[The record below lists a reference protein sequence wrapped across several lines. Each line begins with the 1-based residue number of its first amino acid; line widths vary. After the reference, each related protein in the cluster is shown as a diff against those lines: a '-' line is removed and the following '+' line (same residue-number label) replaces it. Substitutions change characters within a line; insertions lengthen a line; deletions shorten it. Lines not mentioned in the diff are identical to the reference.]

1 MGLFGG
7 ATERKGLGMA
17 GELRQLVYI
26 SDASYGLAKPD
37 IESILASSRR
47 NNAEANVSGMLLY
60 SSGVF
65 IQALEGRPETIEGL
79 YKTIS
84 DDRRHE
90 NVDTVSDRLVAD
102 RSFGGWAMGFVERAP
117 EEVSSKIGINGLMD
131 RNEAL
136 AALSANEEVATSM
149 LRDFAEN
156 LY

>member
-1 MGLFGG
+1 
-7 ATERKGLGMA
+7 MA
-17 GELRQLVYI
+17 SDLRQLVYI

-47 NNAEANVSGMLLY
+47 NNAEAKVSGMLLY

-90 NVDTVSDRLVAD
+90 NVDTVSDRIVSD
-102 RSFGGWAMGFVERAP
+102 RSFSGWAMGFVERAP
-117 EEVSSKIGINGLMD
+117 EDVSNKIGINGLLD
-131 RNEAL
+131 RKEAL
-136 AALSANEEVATSM
+136 AALSANEELVTSM

>member
-1 MGLFGG
+1 
-7 ATERKGLGMA
+7 MA
-17 GELRQLVYI
+17 SDLRQLVYI
-26 SDASYGLAKPD
+26 SDASYGLSRPD

-90 NVDTVSDRLVAD
+90 NVDTVSDRLVSD
-102 RSFGGWAMGFVERAP
+102 RNFAGWAMGFVERAP
-117 EEVSSKIGINGLMD
+117 EDVGNRIGIAGLLD
-131 RNEAL
+131 RKATL
-136 AALSANEEVATSM
+136 AALSGNEELATNM

>member
-1 MGLFGG
+1 
-7 ATERKGLGMA
+7 MA
-17 GELRQLVYI
+17 SDLRQLVYI
-26 SDASYGLAKPD
+26 SDASYGLATPD

-47 NNAEANVSGMLLY
+47 NNAEAKVSGMLLY

-90 NVDTVSDRLVAD
+90 NVDTVSDRIVLD
-102 RSFGGWAMGFVERAP
+102 RSFAGWAMGFVERSS
-117 EEVSSKIGINGLMD
+117 EEVSNKIGINGLLD
-131 RNEAL
+131 RKEAL
-136 AALSANEEVATSM
+136 AALSENEELAMSM